1 MQYQTM
7 LQIEEKLNKFRE
19 RLLDKDYPLA
29 LDEILGEI
37 QYLYEDDKE
46 VFKVIDK
53 YIDDVYVM
61 FSCAEKFYKVKDLVD
76 EQFYSEIDAE

>member
-1 MQYQTM
+1 MEP
-7 LQIEEKLNKFRE
+7 IEEKLNKFKE

-37 QYLYEDDKE
+37 QYLFEDDKE

-61 FSCAEKFYKVKDLVD
+61 FSCAKKFYKVKDLVD
-76 EQFYSEIDAE
+76 EQFYSDIDTE

>member
-1 MQYQTM
+1 MEP
-7 LQIEEKLNKFRE
+7 IEEKLNKFRE

-37 QYLYEDDKE
+37 QYLYEDDKK

-76 EQFYSEIDAE
+76 EQFYSDIDTE

>member
-1 MQYQTM
+1 MEP
-7 LQIEEKLNKFRE
+7 IEEKLNKFRE
-19 RLLDKDYPLA
+19 QLLDKDYPLA

-76 EQFYSEIDAE
+76 EQFYSDIDAE

>member
-1 MQYQTM
+1 MEP
-7 LQIEEKLNKFRE
+7 IEEKLNNFRE

-76 EQFYSEIDAE
+76 EQFYSDIDTD

>member
-1 MQYQTM
+1 MEP
-7 LQIEEKLNKFRE
+7 IEEKLNKFRE

-61 FSCAEKFYKVKDLVD
+61 FTCAEKFYKVKDLVD
-76 EQFYSEIDAE
+76 EQFYSDIDTD

>member
-1 MQYQTM
+1 MEP
-7 LQIEEKLNKFRE
+7 IEEKLNKFRE

-53 YIDDVYVM
+53 YIDDVYGM

-76 EQFYSEIDAE
+76 EQFYSDIDTE

>member
-1 MQYQTM
+1 MEP
-7 LQIEEKLNKFRE
+7 IEEKLNKFRE

-37 QYLYEDDKE
+37 QYLFEDDKE

-61 FSCAEKFYKVKDLVD
+61 FSCAKKFYKVKDLVD
-76 EQFYSEIDAE
+76 EQFYSDIDVE

>member
-1 MQYQTM
+1 MEP
-7 LQIEEKLNKFRE
+7 IEEKLNKFRE
-19 RLLDKDYPLA
+19 QLLDKDYPLA

-76 EQFYSEIDAE
+76 EQFYSDIDAD

>member
-1 MQYQTM
+1 MEP
-7 LQIEEKLNKFRE
+7 IEEKLNKFKE

-37 QYLYEDDKE
+37 QYLYEDDKK

-76 EQFYSEIDAE
+76 EQFYSDIDTD

>member
-1 MQYQTM
+1 MEP
-7 LQIEEKLNKFRE
+7 IEEKLNKFRE

-29 LDEILGEI
+29 LDEILCEI
-37 QYLYEDDKE
+37 QYLFEDDKE

-76 EQFYSEIDAE
+76 EQFYSDIDAE

>member
-1 MQYQTM
+1 MEP
-7 LQIEEKLNKFRE
+7 IEEKLNKFRE
-19 RLLDKDYPLA
+19 RLLDEDYPLA

-37 QYLYEDDKE
+37 QYLFEDDKE

-53 YIDDVYVM
+53 YIDDFYVM

-76 EQFYSEIDAE
+76 EQFYSDIDAE

>member
-1 MQYQTM
+1 MEP
-7 LQIEEKLNKFRE
+7 IEEKLNKFKE

-76 EQFYSEIDAE
+76 EQFYSDIDTD

>member
-1 MQYQTM
+1 MEP
-7 LQIEEKLNKFRE
+7 IEVKLNKFRE
-19 RLLDKDYPLA
+19 RLLDKDYPLV
-29 LDEILGEI
+29 LDVILGEI
-37 QYLYEDDKE
+37 QYLFEDDKE

>member
-1 MQYQTM
+1 MEP
-7 LQIEEKLNKFRE
+7 IEEKLNKFRE
-19 RLLDKDYPLA
+19 QLLDKDYPLA

>member
-1 MQYQTM
+1 MEP
-7 LQIEEKLNKFRE
+7 IEEKLNKFRE

-37 QYLYEDDKE
+37 QYLFEDDKE

-61 FSCAEKFYKVKDLVD
+61 FSCAKKFYKVKDLVD
-76 EQFYSEIDAE
+76 EQFYSDIDTE

>member
-1 MQYQTM
+1 ME
-7 LQIEEKLNKFRE
+7 LIEEKLNKFRE

-76 EQFYSEIDAE
+76 EQFYSDIDVE

>member
-1 MQYQTM
+1 MEP
-7 LQIEEKLNKFRE
+7 IEEKLNKFRE
-19 RLLDKDYPLA
+19 QLLDKDYPLA

-37 QYLYEDDKE
+37 QYLFEGDEE

>member
-1 MQYQTM
+1 MEP
-7 LQIEEKLNKFRE
+7 IEEKLNKFRE
-19 RLLDKDYPLA
+19 QLLDKDYPLA

-53 YIDDVYVM
+53 YIDDIYVM

-76 EQFYSEIDAE
+76 EQFYSDIDAE

>member
-1 MQYQTM
+1 MEP
-7 LQIEEKLNKFRE
+7 IEEKLNKFRE

-53 YIDDVYVM
+53 YIDDVYGM

-76 EQFYSEIDAE
+76 EQFYSDIDTD

>member
-1 MQYQTM
+1 MEP
-7 LQIEEKLNKFRE
+7 IEEKLNKFRE

-37 QYLYEDDKE
+37 QYLFEDDKE

-76 EQFYSEIDAE
+76 EQFYSDIDTE

>member
-1 MQYQTM
+1 MEP
-7 LQIEEKLNKFRE
+7 IEEKLNKFRE

-29 LDEILGEI
+29 LDEILGER

-46 VFKVIDK
+46 VFKVLDK

-76 EQFYSEIDAE
+76 EQFYSDIDAD

>member
-1 MQYQTM
+1 MEP
-7 LQIEEKLNKFRE
+7 IEEKLNKFRE

-37 QYLYEDDKE
+37 QYLFEDDKE

-76 EQFYSEIDAE
+76 EQFYSEIDTD

>member
-1 MQYQTM
+1 MEP
-7 LQIEEKLNKFRE
+7 IEEKLNKFRE
-19 RLLDKDYPLA
+19 QLLDKDYPLA

-76 EQFYSEIDAE
+76 EQFYSDIDVE

>member
-1 MQYQTM
+1 MEP
-7 LQIEEKLNKFRE
+7 IEEKLNKFRE

-76 EQFYSEIDAE
+76 EQFYSDIGTD

>member
-1 MQYQTM
+1 ME
-7 LQIEEKLNKFRE
+7 LIEEKLNKFRE

-37 QYLYEDDKE
+37 QYLFEDDKE

-76 EQFYSEIDAE
+76 EQFYSDIDTE

>member
-1 MQYQTM
+1 MEP
-7 LQIEEKLNKFRE
+7 IEEKLNKFRE

-29 LDEILGEI
+29 LDEILGEV
-37 QYLYEDDKE
+37 QYLFEDDKE

-61 FSCAEKFYKVKDLVD
+61 FSCAKKFYKVKDLVD
-76 EQFYSEIDAE
+76 EQFYSDIDTD

>member
-1 MQYQTM
+1 MEP
-7 LQIEEKLNKFRE
+7 IEEKLNKFRE
-19 RLLDKDYPLA
+19 QLLDKDYPLA

-37 QYLYEDDKE
+37 QYLFEDDKE

-61 FSCAEKFYKVKDLVD
+61 FSCAEKFYKVKDLID
-76 EQFYSEIDAE
+76 EQFYSDIDAD

>member
-1 MQYQTM
+1 MEP
-7 LQIEEKLNKFRE
+7 IEEKLNKFRE

-37 QYLYEDDKE
+37 QYLFEDDKE

-76 EQFYSEIDAE
+76 EQFYSDIDTD

>member
-1 MQYQTM
+1 MEP
-7 LQIEEKLNKFRE
+7 IEEKLNKFRE

-61 FSCAEKFYKVKDLVD
+61 FSCAKKFYKVKDLVD
-76 EQFYSEIDAE
+76 EQFYSDIDTE

>member
-1 MQYQTM
+1 MEP
-7 LQIEEKLNKFRE
+7 IEEKLNKFRE
-19 RLLDKDYPLA
+19 QLLDKDYPLA

-37 QYLYEDDKE
+37 QYLFEGDEE

-53 YIDDVYVM
+53 YIDDVYAM

-76 EQFYSEIDAE
+76 EQFHLDIDSE

>member
-1 MQYQTM
+1 MEP
-7 LQIEEKLNKFRE
+7 IEEKLNKFRE

-37 QYLYEDDKE
+37 QYLFEDDKE

-53 YIDDVYVM
+53 YIDDVYIM
-61 FSCAEKFYKVKDLVD
+61 FSCAKKFYKVKDLVD
-76 EQFYSEIDAE
+76 EQFYSDIDAD

>member
-1 MQYQTM
+1 MKKKKK
-7 LQIEEKLNKFRE
+7 KLNKFRE

>member
-1 MQYQTM
+1 MEP
-7 LQIEEKLNKFRE
+7 IEEKLNKFRKQ
-19 RLLDKDYPLA
+19 LLDKDYPLA

-37 QYLYEDDKE
+37 QYLFEDDKE

-53 YIDDVYVM
+53 YIDDVYAM

-76 EQFYSEIDAE
+76 EQFYSDIDTD

>member
-1 MQYQTM
+1 MEP
-7 LQIEEKLNKFRE
+7 IEEKLNKFRE

-61 FSCAEKFYKVKDLVD
+61 FSCTEKFYKVKDLVD
-76 EQFYSEIDAE
+76 EQFYSDIDAE

>member
-1 MQYQTM
+1 MEP
-7 LQIEEKLNKFRE
+7 IEEKLNKFRE

-37 QYLYEDDKE
+37 QYLYEDDKK

-76 EQFYSEIDAE
+76 EQFYSDIDTD

>member
-1 MQYQTM
+1 MEP
-7 LQIEEKLNKFRE
+7 IEEKLNKFRE

-53 YIDDVYVM
+53 YIDDVYIM
-61 FSCAEKFYKVKDLVD
+61 FSCAKKFYKVKDLVD
-76 EQFYSEIDAE
+76 EQFYSDIDTD

>member
-1 MQYQTM
+1 MEP
-7 LQIEEKLNKFRE
+7 IEEKLNKFKE

-29 LDEILGEI
+29 LDEILGEL
-37 QYLYEDDKE
+37 QYLYEDDKK
-46 VFKVIDK
+46 VFKVIAK

-76 EQFYSEIDAE
+76 EQFYSDIDTD

>member
-1 MQYQTM
+1 MEP
-7 LQIEEKLNKFRE
+7 IEEKLNKFRE
-19 RLLDKDYPLA
+19 QLLDKDYPLA

-37 QYLYEDDKE
+37 QYLFEDDKE

-61 FSCAEKFYKVKDLVD
+61 FSCATKFHKVKDLVD
-76 EQFYSEIDAE
+76 EQFYSDIDAD